1 MKILFVTY
9 RFPPYNSS
17 GAVRCGKMAKYL
29 SELGH
34 DVKILTCNNQPL
46 PDTLQLE
53 IPEEN
58 VIYSDWWNVNAPVEY
73 ILGGRKKVAAKGLHA
88 VANKSSLKSRIIKTL
103 GQLYKNIL
111 HVPDAQ
117 IGWKNNAVK
126 AGMQLV
132 SNWKPDIIY
141 ASAMPITSFLVAKKI
156 SEKSNIPWV
165 GELRD
170 LWTDSPYYTNPGWK
184 KWYEEIWEKSLFSK
198 AIGLTTITEHSV
210 CQLQEKYNCPIEL
223 ILNGYDSIDFQTS
236 ESQSLYPPNSFISE
250 GINILYAGM
259 IYPGKRDPRPLLEA
273 ISILPEN
280 LKSLVKVHFY
290 GPQLSNL
297 MQQVEELSLHT
308 NVELNSPIPY
318 KDILNLQKM
327 SDLLLLLMWNNP
339 KEVGTFT
346 GKFFEYIG
354 ARRPILCVGGDN
366 SPPALIIKERALGFV
381 SFNANEICN
390 LLIKMINEKR
400 TNGHIKKTPI
410 EAGSGFT
417 RKEQAIKLANFL
429 EEIIS

>member
-46 PDTLQLE
+46 PDSLQLE

-58 VIYSDWWNVNAPVEY
+58 VIYSDWWNINAPVEY

-88 VANKSSLKSRIIKTL
+88 VANKSTLKSRIIKTL

-126 AGMQLV
+126 AGIQLV

-223 ILNGYDSIDFQTS
+223 ILNGYDPIDFQTS

>member
-46 PDTLQLE
+46 PDSLQLE

-58 VIYSDWWNVNAPVEY
+58 VIYSDWWNINAPVEY

-88 VANKSSLKSRIIKTL
+88 VANKSTLKSRIIKTL

-126 AGMQLV
+126 AGIQLV

-223 ILNGYDSIDFQTS
+223 ILNGYDPIDFQTS
-236 ESQSLYPPNSFISE
+236 ERQSLYPPNSFISE

>member
-29 SELGH
+29 LELGN

-46 PDTLQLE
+46 PDSLQLE
-53 IPEEN
+53 VPEEN
-58 VIYSDWWNVNAPVEY
+58 VIYSDWWNINAPVEF

-88 VANKSSLKSRIIKTL
+88 VANKPTLKSRVIKTL

-132 SNWKPDIIY
+132 SNWRPDIIY

-184 KWYEEIWEKSLFSK
+184 KWYEKIWEKSLFSK

-223 ILNGYDSIDFQTS
+223 ILNGYDPIDFQIS

-259 IYPGKRDPRPLLEA
+259 IYPGKRDPEPLLKA
-273 ISILPEN
+273 VYNLPEHY
-280 LKSLVKVHFY
+280 KSKIKIHFY
-290 GPQLSNL
+290 GTQLDSVIK
-297 MQQVEELSLHT
+297 QVDELQLEDSVNFST
-308 NVELNSPIPY
+308 PIPY
-318 KDILNLQKM
+318 QEILNLQKL
-327 SDLLLLLMWNNP
+327 SDILLLLMWDNP
-339 KEVGTFT
+339 KEIGTFT

-354 ARRPILCVGGDN
+354 ARRPIICIGGDN
-366 SPPALIIKERALGFV
+366 SPPAQL
-381 SFNANEICN
+381 
-390 LLIKMINEKR
+390 INERNLGYISNNVEELVKILIR
-400 TNGHIKKTPI
+400 LIDEKSLKGYIEKTPSD
-410 EAGSGFT
+410 SGVGLT
-417 RKEQAIKLANFL
+417 RKEQAIKLSQFL
-429 EEIIS
+429 EKLIK